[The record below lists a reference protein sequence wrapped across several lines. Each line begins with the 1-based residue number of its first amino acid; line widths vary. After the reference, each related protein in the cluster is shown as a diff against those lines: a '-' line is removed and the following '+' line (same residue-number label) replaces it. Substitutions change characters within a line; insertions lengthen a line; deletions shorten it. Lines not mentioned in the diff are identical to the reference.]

1 MQLPVII
8 GVDGG
13 GTSCKLVA
21 VQTDGTV
28 LGVGKGKGVNYNAIG
43 MQLARER
50 LKEAVDALLAQIGG
64 CDCLGVALGS
74 SALDARAD
82 EALTRTFAGE
92 LFPPEKLLLDSDVYV
107 ALVGARTGKP
117 GVMTISG
124 TGSMVVG
131 LDAANSVH
139 VLGGWGYKLDEPGG
153 GYGIAIEG
161 LKAAFMALEKI
172 GPDTPLAQAALD
184 FFKASDSRQ
193 LITVLYDEKCE
204 PADIARFAGVV
215 LKTAE
220 AGDAISTAIAE
231 SQMMTLAK
239 MTAKV
244 LESCPHQV
252 CLYGGVFDHSPAT
265 ATRFKNTLQTL
276 VPDVQF
282 AEMELPPELGA
293 VLMFMQDRNM
303 LDDTVIENMKSSWR
317 SFTNDRH

>member
-28 LGVGKGKGVNYNAIG
+28 LGTCKGKGVNYNAIG

-64 CDCLGVALGS
+64 RELLGVALGS

-82 EALTRTFAGE
+82 EALVRAFAGE
-92 LFPPEKLLLDSDVYV
+92 LFSPEKLLLDSDVYV
-107 ALVGARTGKP
+107 ALVGAYTGKP

-131 LDAANSVH
+131 LDTANSVH

-172 GPDTPLAQAALD
+172 GPDTALAQAALD
-184 FFKASDSRQ
+184 FFKAPDSRQ

-220 AGDAISTAIAE
+220 VGDATSTAIME
-231 SQMMTLAK
+231 NQMEILAK

-252 CLYGGVFDHSPAT
+252 CLYGGVFDHSPA
-265 ATRFKNTLQTL
+265 ASNCFKPRLQAI

-282 AEMELPPELGA
+282 AGMELPPELGA
-293 VLMFMQDRNM
+293 VLMFLQDRNA
-303 LDDTVIENMKSSWR
+303 LDNAIIETMKSTWR
-317 SFTNDRH
+317 SFQK

>member
-8 GVDGG
+8 GIDGG

-28 LGVGKGKGVNYNAIG
+28 LGTCKGKGVNYNAIG

-64 CDCLGVALGS
+64 RELLGIALGS

-82 EALTRTFAGE
+82 DALVRSFAGE
-92 LFPPEKLLLDSDVYV
+92 LFSPEKLLLDSDVYV

-131 LDAANSVH
+131 LDTTHNVH

-172 GPDTPLAQAALD
+172 EPDTPLAQAALD
-184 FFKASDSRQ
+184 FFKADDSRQ

-215 LKTAE
+215 LKNAE
-220 AGDAISTAIAE
+220 AGDAVSTSIME
-231 SQMMTLAK
+231 SQMEILAK

-244 LESCPHQV
+244 LEYCPHQI
-252 CLYGGVFDHSPAT
+252 CLYGGVFDNSPT
-265 ATRFKNTLQTL
+265 AANCFQSILQNL
-276 VPDVQF
+276 VPDIQF
-282 AEMELPPELGA
+282 AGMELPPELGA
-293 VLMFMQDRNM
+293 VLMFLQDRGT
-303 LDDTVIENMKSSWR
+303 LDNTIIETMKSTWR
-317 SFTNDRH
+317 AFQK

>member
-28 LGVGKGKGVNYNAIG
+28 LGTCKGKGVNYNAIG

-64 CDCLGVALGS
+64 RELLGVALGS

-82 EALTRTFAGE
+82 EALVRAFAGE
-92 LFPPEKLLLDSDVYV
+92 LFSPEKLLLDSDVYV
-107 ALVGARTGKP
+107 ALVGAYTGKP

-131 LDAANSVH
+131 LDTANSVH

-172 GPDTPLAQAALD
+172 GPDTALAQAALD
-184 FFKASDSRQ
+184 FFKAPDSRQ

-220 AGDAISTAIAE
+220 AGDSTSTAIME
-231 SQMMTLAK
+231 NQMEILAK
-239 MTAKV
+239 MTSKV
-244 LESCPHQV
+244 LDSCPHQV

-265 ATRFKNTLQTL
+265 AASFKHTLQTL

-282 AEMELPPELGA
+282 AGMELPPELGA
-293 VLMFMQDRNM
+293 VLMFLQDRNA
-303 LDDTVIENMKSSWR
+303 LDNAIIETMKSTWR
-317 SFTNDRH
+317 AFQK

>member
-28 LGVGKGKGVNYNAIG
+28 LGTCKGKGVNYNAIG

-64 CDCLGVALGS
+64 RELLGVALGS

-82 EALTRTFAGE
+82 EALVCAFAGE
-92 LFPPEKLLLDSDVYV
+92 LFSPEKLLLDSDVYV
-107 ALVGARTGKP
+107 ALVGAYTGKP

-131 LDAANSVH
+131 LDTANSVH

-172 GPDTPLAQAALD
+172 GPDTALAQAALD
-184 FFKASDSRQ
+184 FFKAPDSRQ

-220 AGDAISTAIAE
+220 AGDATSTAIME
-231 SQMMTLAK
+231 NQMEILAK

-244 LESCPHQV
+244 LDSCPHQV

-265 ATRFKNTLQTL
+265 AACFKHTLQTL

-282 AEMELPPELGA
+282 AGMELPPELGA
-293 VLMFMQDRNM
+293 VLMFLQDRNA
-303 LDDTVIENMKSSWR
+303 LDNAIIETMKSTWR
-317 SFTNDRH
+317 SFQK